1 MLSLRRNNPQA
12 LVIKYT
18 RNKERKH
25 NNRDSLFSPLIVMS
39 LSEMENTKEKARLRG
54 NEWKRQKNL

>member
-18 RNKERKH
+18 RNKERKY